1 MIGLRILSVSGV
13 IALFAASLA
22 IGRMADGLPTSSL
35 RAERLHALSVSGM
48 TLTLVVG
55 IGVGFFWLFWDR
67 SQKRH

>member
-1 MIGLRILSVSGV
+1 MIGLKILSVSGV

-22 IGRMADGLPTSSL
+22 IGWMADGLSTSSL

-55 IGVGFFWLFWDR
+55 IGVGFLWLFWDR

>member
-1 MIGLRILSVSGV
+1 MTTMRVASVSGV

-22 IGRMADGLPTSSL
+22 IGWMADGLPTNSL
-35 RAERLHALSVSGM
+35 RAERLHALSVSGK

-67 SQKRH
+67 SRKRH